1 MLNFLGSED
10 ALTIGGRGEDDD
22 ATKDFEISRMKLSK
36 QFKLIEPIPKLQSVP
51 ANPQFFDMAGG
62 FLNYISAEDAEVEAK
77 KYEIQGGMF
86 SAITGFFSKK

>member
-1 MLNFLGSED
+1 
-10 ALTIGGRGEDDD
+10 
-22 ATKDFEISRMKLSK
+22 MKLSK

-62 FLNYISAEDAEVEAK
+62 FLGYIDAEEAEVEAK
-77 KYEIQGGMF
+77 KYEIAGSMF